1 MFSVTTNDID
11 LILRDYGI
19 SGKCD
24 AFSELQRYHYEKD
37 DPNSKEV
44 RLIVKVETD
53 CGKAVVIRF
62 KNEADITL
70 DIVTAQSRFA
80 VRLADYGIETPRI
93 YASEEQY
100 ARWYQIG
107 GYEVIVTV
115 EDFVTGEL
123 QKVDAETAEKTG
135 KLLAKMHN
143 VAEEADLHVENEVL
157 FDPLADFGNDLFD
170 FKAFAKHKDFL
181 CSIDKTL
188 YEAVEREHANL
199 VQKLRAFEKEP
210 KYAVQGDISDCNLFI
225 TGDGIIGVFDFNRS
239 GDNVLYFDAIMQA
252 IFEARLMDYPAEL
265 AEDPEPVILPA
276 FLKGYNNVRPFTTE
290 QREAFPYF
298 YALVSAFWLSDM
310 RWDEHSL
317 ANAVKKADSDSAL
330 QWMKEIY
337 NRITYL
343 PSMPL

>member
-1 MFSVTTNDID
+1 M
-11 LILRDYGI
+11 
-19 SGKCD
+19 
-24 AFSELQRYHYEKD
+24 
-37 DPNSKEV
+37 

-62 KNEADITL
+62 KNEADVTL

-115 EDFVTGEL
+115 EDFVTGEV

-135 KLLAKMHN
+135 KLLARMHN

-157 FDPLADFGNDLFD
+157 FDPLADYGNDLFD
-170 FKAFAKHKDFL
+170 FKAFAKYKDFL

-276 FLKGYNNVRPFTTE
+276 FLKGYNDVRPFTTE

-298 YALVSAFWLSDM
+298 YALVSAFWLIDM
-310 RWDEHSL
+310 RWDGHSF
-317 ANAVKKADSDSAL
+317 ANVVEKADSDSAL

-337 NRITYL
+337 NRITHL